1 VLSDEYALLKVAV
14 AVAVEVRGI
23 EWRERERER
32 ERERSGFSKVYC
44 RGFYCR
50 ARCILYSNTGIV
62 FVSARIE
69 ALPDCMASKVRCSL
83 LSIDMNETCFVSTYF
98 GPISSLTKPESV
110 LDQRILVPM

>member
-1 VLSDEYALLKVAV
+1 MLSDEYALLKVAVAV

-32 ERERSGFSKVYC
+32 SGFSKVYC
-44 RGFYCR
+44 RGFYCL

-69 ALPDCMASKVRCSL
+69 ALPDCVASKVRCSL
-83 LSIDMNETCFVSTYF
+83 LSIDMNVRR
-98 GPISSLTKPESV
+98 V
-110 LDQRILVPM
+110 LYQRILVPYRP